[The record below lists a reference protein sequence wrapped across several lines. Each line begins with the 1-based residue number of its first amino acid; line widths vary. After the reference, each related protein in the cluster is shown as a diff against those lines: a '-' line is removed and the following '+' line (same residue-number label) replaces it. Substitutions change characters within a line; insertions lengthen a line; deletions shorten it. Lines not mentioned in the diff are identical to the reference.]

1 MVLAELAPVLD
12 FNRTLDRLSDRIGS
26 TPVFI
31 PRVHGGVDPR
41 SVSEHPGRVRTPE
54 ALVLGYCHGRTRHLP
69 SHDLRER
76 LQLSGDVV
84 VQLCDTESC
93 REEVVTPEISQVLG

>member
-1 MVLAELAPVLD
+1 MALAELAPVLD

-41 SVSEHPGRVRTPE
+41 SVSEHLGRVRTPE

-76 LQLSGDVV
+76 LQLSCDFV
-84 VQLCDTESC
+84 VQFRDAGTG
-93 REEVVTPEISQVLG
+93 REEVAAAEIS